1 MTKRESHVEADSK
14 HLLTFG
20 SSKVHGIDFS
30 YQGILGI
37 WEGLEAST
45 PYEMASL
52 LESLDLASPPE
63 ATQSSKELGPSVD
76 VNASL
81 RPRPSARQTQRIAD
95 GFHGNYSA
103 ALNTLNS
110 RSNLEKTSWKPTVH
124 TEKAQQRKLALALCD
139 WRVDQDEITR

>member
-1 MTKRESHVEADSK
+1 MTDNLIDSK

-52 LESLDLASPPE
+52 LDSLDLASPPE
-63 ATQSSKELGPSVD
+63 ASQASKELSLSID
-76 VNASL
+76 VTASL
-81 RPRPSARQTQRIAD
+81 RPRPSARQTQRMGD

-110 RSNLEKTSWKPTVH
+110 RSNGEKTSWKPTVH
-124 TEKAQQRKLALALCD
+124 SEKTQQRKLALALCD
-139 WRVDQDEITR
+139 WKVDQDEIARSA